1 MSSNWKWQQTLLDD
15 MSAGLR
21 VEKGV
26 KALIL
31 TGSLADDTIEVDEW
45 SDVDL
50 TAIVADDAIAD
61 FFTSVSWLE
70 RHGELIG
77 LERHGNTDTKTIR
90 VCFAPCKRLDVTL
103 MPESVMRKIIVQE
116 IPATCRPHK
125 RLWSKIPEADHDI
138 SNLLPN
144 PIFVDVPQGDITEI
158 GETFW
163 LKASVA
169 IAKTMRYDLLV
180 ALHLALD
187 LSRDCLVLQML
198 RRDQEHG
205 TNIHRIGGFGNDV
218 ILRLLAKATLSPR
231 QAILALINRSIQV
244 FDELYVA
251 LVQGQNP
258 RAHLMLPALRRAEA
272 TCKEDHRGPSGEL
285 PVELD
290 RDNGVAPKYE

>member
-1 MSSNWKWQQTLLDD
+1 MSDNQGWQHILLTDL
-15 MSAGLR
+15 STGLR
-21 VEKGV
+21 AEESVL
-26 KALIL
+26 ALIL
-31 TGSLADDTIEVDEW
+31 TGSLADTTLEVDEW
-45 SDVDL
+45 SDIDM
-50 TAIVADDAIAD
+50 TAIVEDDAITD
-61 FFTSVSWLE
+61 FFSSVSWLE
-70 RHGELIG
+70 RYGKIIG
-77 LERHGNTDTKTIR
+77 LERHDNTDTKTIR

-103 MPESVMRKIIVQE
+103 VPESIMRKTIVQE

-125 RLWSKIPEADHDI
+125 LLWSKIREADHDI
-138 SNLLPN
+138 SNLFPK
-144 PIFVDVPQGDITEI
+144 PVFVDVHQEDITEI

-218 ILRLLAKATLSPR
+218 ILRLLAEATFSPR

-272 TCKEDHRGPSGEL
+272 TCKEDHRDPSGEL